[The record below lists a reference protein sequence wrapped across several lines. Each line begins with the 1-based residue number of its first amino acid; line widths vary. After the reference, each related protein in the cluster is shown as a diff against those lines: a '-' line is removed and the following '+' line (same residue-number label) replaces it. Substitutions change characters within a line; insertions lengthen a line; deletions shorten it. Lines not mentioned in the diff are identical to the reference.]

1 MTESRE
7 VNAIV
12 QDVAKVFLW
21 QNIKTDIPV
30 ENVGLPNLHTKNSQ
44 RRSIRNNNNISQ
56 RKLLIPSLSVDLLL
70 EPKQGRM
77 IEHSVLIWPIF

>member
-1 MTESRE
+1 MTESLE
-7 VNAIV
+7 ANVIV

-21 QNIKTDIPV
+21 QIIKTEIPV
-30 ENVGLPNLHTKNSQ
+30 VNVGLPNLHTKNSQ

-70 EPKQGRM
+70 EQKQGRM

>member
-1 MTESRE
+1 MTESLE
-7 VNAIV
+7 ANVIV

-30 ENVGLPNLHTKNSQ
+30 ANVGLPNLHTKNSQ

-70 EPKQGRM
+70 EQKQGRM